1 VTERRLRIAVAAVS
15 LIGLGIAAYLTY
27 VHYAHTTVL
36 CVAGGGG
43 CEKVQHSDQSKL
55 AGIPVAVLGLVG
67 YVGIFTSA
75 LIRGEAGR
83 IAGALLALIGIGF
96 SLYLTYAEIFQIHA
110 ICQWCVASA
119 VVMATLAVLTCLRLL
134 LPDEGAARAP
144 SAGHGQLGAR
154 VG

>member
-1 VTERRLRIAVAAVS
+1 VTERRLRIAIAVAS
-15 LIGLGIAAYLTY
+15 LLGLGIAAYLTY

-43 CEKVQHSDQSKL
+43 CEKVQNSDQSKL

-67 YVGIFTSA
+67 YAGIFGSA
-75 LIRGEAGR
+75 LVRGEAAR
-83 IAGALLALIGIGF
+83 IGGALLALIGIGF
-96 SLYLTYAEIFQIHA
+96 SLYLTYAEIFLIHA
-110 ICQWCVASA
+110 ICQWCVASC
-119 VVMATLAVLTCLRLL
+119 VVMAILAALTCARLL

-144 SAGHGQLGAR
+144 SGSRGELGAR